1 METIN
6 QWFLNLDFI
15 QIIDFALVAFL
26 VYQFYKIV
34 KGTSALNVVLSII
47 GIYIFWK
54 IAQQFELSLT
64 TEILDRIISMGFLA
78 LVIVFQPEV
87 RRALFMLSTPGAT
100 IKNRRKWLIF
110 GRFKGRRIQRRE
122 LSITPLIQACM
133 HMSQTKTGALIVL
146 TQLNRLPG
154 TVATGEKIDALISS
168 ALIENIFFKNSPLH
182 DGALIIERNKILAAR
197 CILPVTA
204 NKNVSSALGLRHR
217 SAIGVTEQSDAL
229 AIVVSE
235 ETGSISFCLFGMVT
249 YDVSPAELRAKIE
262 EFFYENK
269 EEDQVRLTNNI
280 PAS

>member
-1 METIN
+1 METISE
-6 QWFLNLDFI
+6 WFLNLDFI
-15 QIIDFALVAFL
+15 QIIDLAIVAFL
-26 VYQFYKIV
+26 AYQFYKIV

-64 TEILDRIISMGFLA
+64 TEILDRVISMGFLA
-78 LVIVFQPEV
+78 LVIVFQPEI
-87 RRALFMLSTPGAT
+87 RRALFMLSTPGA
-100 IKNRRKWLIF
+100 IPNRRKLWIF
-110 GRFKGRRIQRRE
+110 GRLNTRRITRRE
-122 LSITPLIQACM
+122 LSITPIIQACM
-133 HMSQTKTGALIVL
+133 HMSQEKTGALIIL

-154 TVATGEKIDALISS
+154 TVATGEKVDALISS

-204 NKNVSSALGLRHR
+204 NKNVSAALGLRHR

-235 ETGSISFCLFGMVT
+235 ETGSISYCLFGNVT
-249 YDVSPAELRAKIE
+249 YNVSPTQLRAKIE
-262 EFFYENK
+262 EFFYEHK
-269 EEDQVRLTNNI
+269 EDEKEQN
-280 PAS
+280 